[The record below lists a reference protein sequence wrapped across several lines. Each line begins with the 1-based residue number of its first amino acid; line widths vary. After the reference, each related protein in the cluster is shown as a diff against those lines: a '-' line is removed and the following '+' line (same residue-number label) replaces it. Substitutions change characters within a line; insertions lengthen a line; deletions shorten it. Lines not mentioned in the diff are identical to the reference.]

1 VPSLGSIALGVMLG
15 SAAGLAALRFTDAHE
30 PVALAIDYLAVPFSK
45 LWFNALFM
53 MVIPLVISTLAV
65 GVVRVRQGSP
75 SGAAR
80 PPIDWRHT
88 LLALLALTGGML
100 GLALASVV
108 PLESD
113 RRTVIASV
121 LNAYSTATAT
131 PSIPMTFDLDTLL
144 RVVPRNPIQ
153 AMVTGDLFAILFI
166 GLLTGVV
173 LAQLPDRQRQPMAH
187 VLHSLVYVSVR
198 VIANVLWLAPAAA
211 LFVFFAAAAGGI
223 TDTFRL
229 ATSGLAMLAG
239 LGIFRAVVIAIPR
252 TIAPGVD

>member
-1 VPSLGSIALGVMLG
+1 
-15 SAAGLAALRFTDAHE
+15 
-30 PVALAIDYLAVPFSK
+30 
-45 LWFNALFM
+45 M

-65 GVVRVRQGSP
+65 GVVRVRPES
-75 SGAAR
+75 SSDATR
-80 PPIDWRHT
+80 PPIDWKHT

-108 PLESD
+108 PLEPD

-121 LNAYSTATAT
+121 LNVYIRATTA
-131 PSIPMTFDLDTLL
+131 PSVPATFDLDTLL
-144 RVVPRNPIQ
+144 RIVPRNPIQ

-173 LAQLPDRQRQPMAH
+173 LAQLTDRQRQPVAH
-187 VLHSLVYVSVR
+187 VLHSLVHLSVR

-223 TDTFRL
+223 TDTFAVML
-229 ATSGLAMLAG
+229 GLAMVAG
-239 LGIFRAVVIAIPR
+239 LGIFRAVVIVIPR